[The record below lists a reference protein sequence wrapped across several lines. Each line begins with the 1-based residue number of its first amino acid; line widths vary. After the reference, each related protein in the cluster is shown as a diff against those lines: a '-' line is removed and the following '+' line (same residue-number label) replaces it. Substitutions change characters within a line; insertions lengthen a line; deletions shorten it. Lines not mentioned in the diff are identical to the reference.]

1 MIVVLLLP
9 VSFSGAA
16 AAVIAAAIIPAA
28 RAMKVRR
35 QVQIRMIPAVR
46 AQIILSAP
54 TPDFLEIV
62 ALQIQAASLNAVR
75 RGVRN
80 IVSSFKFCSMCI
92 LYFHVHV
99 LKREKEREERYVELI
114 EEN

>member
-75 RGVRN
+75 RGEECATSCPRSNFVPCVFY
-80 IVSSFKFCSMCI
+80 ISM
-92 LYFHVHV
+92 FMF
-99 LKREKEREERYVELI
+99 
-114 EEN
+114 